1 MEILFLIIS
10 IILTI
15 LAIWSAN
22 ILAGDTNRQ
31 MIKAY
36 KDSEELLYTH
46 FMLGLLLVLTL
57 FITLCA
63 CNNTF
68 WHLPYLLTK

>member
-15 LAIWSAN
+15 LAICSVN
-22 ILAGDTNRQ
+22 RLAGDTNKQ